1 MLKRLAVRSAF
12 YLLRRFP
19 HLAHT
24 LLPWILTHMSF
35 AIPVHKLR
43 ETPTLLAF
51 HHPQPAY
58 PLHILIVPRR
68 TITSLAEL
76 TAEDA
81 PLLVEVI
88 QITQSLVE
96 QMGLEKSG
104 YRLIVNG
111 GAYQDLPQLHWHLVS
126 GADFAHL
133 LGCHD
138 QSAGGQL

>member
-1 MLKRLAVRSAF
+1 MLKRLIVRHTF

-19 HLAHT
+19 RLAHT

-35 AIPVHKLR
+35 AIPVQKLR

-51 HHPQPAY
+51 HHPEPGY
-58 PLHILIVPRR
+58 PTHILILPKRA
-68 TITSLAEL
+68 ITSLAEL
-76 TAEDA
+76 TAGSA

-126 GADFAHL
+126 GAAL
-133 LGCHD
+133 YA
-138 QSAGGQL
+138 Q